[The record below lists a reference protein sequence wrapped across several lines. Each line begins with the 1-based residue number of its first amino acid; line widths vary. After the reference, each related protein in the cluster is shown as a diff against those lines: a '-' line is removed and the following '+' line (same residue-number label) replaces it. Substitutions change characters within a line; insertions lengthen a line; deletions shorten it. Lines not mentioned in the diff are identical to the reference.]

1 MHACAFEGVGRGV
14 AAATPPPATAMA
26 AVVAVEE
33 EEPTEEVGWRTGAE
47 DVPLDEERRSGEA
60 RRG

>member
-1 MHACAFEGVGRGV
+1 M

-47 DVPLDEERRSGEA
+47 DLPLDEERRSGEA